1 MADQSIIDQIA
12 QKIFGDPAPE
22 KFLDEVQKGADQK
35 KKLLPS
41 REKRIGRLEDIAAS
55 EGLSPPAEKNP
66 FSVYNILDTFA
77 TPGQYVRGGLAK
89 LVGEPGYT
97 DEGFADAATKGT
109 AEDIYTAKLLRR
121 LPVIGTGERAG
132 GLPEYLK
139 GTIRGGLGF
148 AGDIASDPLS
158 YFTIFS
164 RGLGA
169 QKGGLPL
176 SEDLIRAGG
185 STKTP
190 MDLYRDLLG
199 KHSATAATEIAD
211 IEKGISSGLRSEE
224 AGRLLQSYIAQRPE
238 RLASKPFRDLNET
251 LANFRGQKAQGLD
264 SIASQRSSFAEPLVE
279 ARKSRLAQIAEEM
292 GNVHADDLDKIF
304 KQRAIRFNSPFAG
317 FPSFGKIPILGAAEL
332 DIPLVTDISKK
343 IYRGLGDG
351 VYNAKVT
358 FATKVNEGL
367 KNNPD
372 SLFFQAAARIGK
384 TLQGTNDFLTGAAS
398 KVSRRTLAS
407 GQVIGPRAQQEAIL
421 EHEVAAGT
429 NDLLATAEAEYIL
442 GKLPKDRPDIR
453 AGITDALQSGIQHMK
468 KKDGS
473 VASTAAQIEEDLAA
487 YQKGLQNITQKY
499 GPEAAEATERIREL
513 FEKLDIKEAG
523 AGVKHGTIRAYVHQ
537 MFDSGLTDDMVDS
550 PAKKAAMNL
559 FGHGDAADFK
569 LGRTMRTISEAEAL
583 GLKPE
588 KDIYKILQ
596 KRLYVH
602 HRAMGEKDF
611 AERMAYNFSLPQDAY
626 RQLQALSLDESR
638 GMQQQA
644 SAALSKY
651 GFENPLELLTTA
663 NGGAVV
669 TKRGLVD
676 GEVYDRW
683 LDHSYHPPGAGDF
696 NELERVAMQE
706 IEAGAPVLANKLKAG
721 ATKQQ
726 LLLDPEILA
735 ERAELQQK
743 ADVFKGSVRTLVG
756 RDGEG
761 PLARAGATTVSMQ
774 TKKRFDHLFQ
784 GDEETKAFFDNILP
798 RSFAE
803 AVDESVKG
811 MSAMRSL
818 ESQLAAAGVKD
829 PALDPL
835 RKALG
840 FYTGAV
846 KLQKVGAT
854 LFWPAYW
861 IRNLTGAPLQSA
873 HAVAQLGENF
883 SIPQM
888 HKVWKIIS
896 GKGDAL
902 IGGRA
907 VSGKQLQ
914 MEMAQFGITGSVLN
928 QVDLMHTYNDQLAS
942 LINTSE
948 SLRSIPAFRK
958 YLEKPPG
965 LIKKTLGKI
974 EVGFTGKSGYTDW
987 AWEKIPAFGDR
998 LEAFGRQHLY
1008 ITRRM
1013 RGDDPQSAANIVRR
1027 MMVDYGHGKTAFE
1040 RNFLNNMF
1048 FFYSFSRGNLPT
1060 LFTSMM
1066 ERPGML
1072 SMGLS
1077 AKQSIA
1083 EMIGSSSEIENDTD
1097 LGERLKSIRQREG
1110 ASIVVGKNK
1119 TTGLPVVVSSFG
1131 HPDEDLS
1138 RFSALYLPTGSTWR
1152 DLISAAGNTAS
1163 RSLQLAVSQMNPW
1176 ITSAYKIATKQDPFY
1191 DKPIT
1196 DKKLRTIAGFERDV
1210 TDLSRYTLDKIPNDA
1225 MKKIDR
1231 ELFGMLGGTNNGDGT
1246 WTVDPYVYLLLTNVV
1261 PGASRLINTRN
1272 ALSKPGQAGT
1282 TKFLRGLTG
1291 VNVQDQ
1297 DLETSAVFDRERQL
1311 TEFLQERDIP
1321 TSVKAY
1327 REFKRNQE
1335 PEDEE

>member
-22 KFLDEVQKGADQK
+22 KFLDDVQKGAERK
-35 KKLLPS
+35 KKLIPS
-41 REKRIGRLEDIAAS
+41 REKRIGRLEEIAAS
-55 EGLSPPAEKNP
+55 EGLSPPAEQNP

-89 LVGEPGYT
+89 LVGEDDY
-97 DEGFADAATKGT
+97 ENLSLADAASKGT
-109 AEDIYTAKLLRR
+109 SEDLYTAKLLRR
-121 LPVIGTGERAG
+121 LPVIGTGDRAG

-139 GTIRGGLGF
+139 GVVRGGAGF
-148 AGDIASDPLS
+148 VGDIASDPLS
-158 YFTIFS
+158 YLTLFS
-164 RGLGA
+164 RGLGPNI
-169 QKGGLPL
+169 GGLPL
-176 SEDLIRAGG
+176 SDELVRAGG
-185 STKTP
+185 SKKAP
-190 MDLYRDLLG
+190 MDLYRELIG
-199 KHSATAATEIAD
+199 KHTPAATAEIAD

-224 AGRLLQSYIAQRPE
+224 AGRLLQAHLAARPE
-238 RLASKPFRDLNET
+238 RLASKSFRDLNET

-264 SIASQRSSFAEPLVE
+264 SIASQRSSFADPLIE

-332 DIPLVTDISKK
+332 DIPVVSDISKK

-351 VYNAKVT
+351 VYNAKVK

-367 KNNPD
+367 KNSPD
-372 SLFFQAAARIGK
+372 SLFFQTAARIGK
-384 TLQGTNDFLTGAAS
+384 TLQGTNDFLTGAGS

-407 GQVIGPRAQQEAIL
+407 GQLIGPRAPYEAIL

-442 GKLPKDRPDIR
+442 GRLPKDRPDIR
-453 AGITDALQSGIQHMK
+453 EGITDTLQSGIQHMK
-468 KKDGS
+468 KKDGT

-513 FEKLDIKEAG
+513 FEKLDVTEAG

-537 MFDSGLTDDMVDS
+537 MFDSGLTNDMVDS

-611 AERMAYNFSLPQDAY
+611 AERMAYNFSLPQGVY
-626 RQLQALSLDESR
+626 KQLQTLALDESR

-651 GFENPLELLTTA
+651 GFDNPLELLTTA

-676 GEVYDRW
+676 GDVYDRW
-683 LDHSYHPPGAGDF
+683 LNHSFSGSD
-696 NELERVAMQE
+696 ELERVAMQE
-706 IEAGAPVLANKLKAG
+706 IESGAPVLAAKLKAG
-721 ATKQQ
+721 TPKQQ

-735 ERAELQQK
+735 ERAELAQK

-803 AVDESVKG
+803 AVDESVNG
-811 MSAMRSL
+811 MAAMKAL
-818 ESQLAAAGVKD
+818 ESQLVAAGVKD

-854 LFWPAYW
+854 IFWPGYW
-861 IRNLTGAPLQSA
+861 IRNVLGAPLQSA
-873 HAVAQLGENF
+873 HATAQLGENF

-896 GKGDAL
+896 GKGDAF

-907 VSGKQLQ
+907 VSAKQLQ
-914 MEMAQFGITGSVLN
+914 SEMAQFGITGSVMN

-942 LINTSE
+942 TINTSE

-1060 LFTSMM
+1060 IFTSMM

-1083 EMIGSSSEIENDTD
+1083 EMVGSSDEIDTDTD

-1119 TTGLPVVVSSFG
+1119 KTGLPIVVSSFG
-1131 HPDEDLS
+1131 HPDEDLA

-1163 RSLQLAVSQMNPW
+1163 RSMQLAVSQMNPW

-1210 TDLSRYTLDKIPNDA
+1210 TDLSRYTLDKIPGDA
-1225 MKKIDR
+1225 IKKIDR
-1231 ELFGMLGGTNNGDGT
+1231 GLFETLGATNNGDGT
-1246 WTVDPYVYLLLTNVV
+1246 WTVNPYVYLLLTNVV

-1297 DLETSAVFDRERQL
+1297 DLETSAVFDRERSL

-1321 TSVKAY
+1321 TSVRAY
-1327 REFKRNQE
+1327 KEFKHNQE
-1335 PEDEE
+1335 DPEDEQ